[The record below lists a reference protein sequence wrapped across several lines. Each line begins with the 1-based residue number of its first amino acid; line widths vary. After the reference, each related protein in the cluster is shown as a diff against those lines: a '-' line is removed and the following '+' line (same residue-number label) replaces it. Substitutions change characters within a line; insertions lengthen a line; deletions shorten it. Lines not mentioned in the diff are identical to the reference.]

1 MADTAFDIK
10 SDSPVTSDLKF
21 WSIVGHEALSRP
33 SFYELTVLSKN
44 QHILPKDILGKAFN
58 VGAYFMNADN
68 EGYERHFQGHAVRFV
83 RGGQVG
89 NRYFQYHISL
99 RSWFWL
105 LSRRTN
111 SRIYQDKPVLEVADA
126 VFEDSPIKRFKKTN
140 TVNVTGKHKPRRYCV
155 QHAES
160 DYQFLSHLLEDEGVY
175 YWFDGHDKAGTM
187 YFSDSSDIAHAE
199 LPATNKLRYAKD
211 GLGDG
216 RFNEIVRWVSG
227 DRLDT
232 GHHAGA
238 DSNFKTIR
246 KKIGAKINAA
256 DEHDLADFEMF
267 ESPAGYFNSEDAETS
282 AKIRG
287 DELAARRQ
295 RYWAVTGWPDVA
307 AGRNFTFEGDPDGLC
322 DGDYLIAGC
331 TFVMS
336 HPGYEGVS
344 SKTPSVSIMKVLHE
358 ALNDDAIN
366 VQTLDTIKHIAETT
380 PTLRTGLRGTSSFL
394 LTLLP
399 ADQPYRPAR
408 LTPGVVMPGPQSAI
422 VVGAAGKEIDVDEFG
437 RVKVQFHWDRY
448 GTNDDKS
455 TAWVRVSQ
463 PMAGRG
469 WGAYFTPR
477 IGQEVIVDFLNG
489 DPDRPIITG
498 RVYNSD
504 QPIPYKSGTQS
515 GFKTRSS
522 PDGTPANYNEIMF
535 EDKKGAEN
543 INIHGEKNMSTSVK
557 NDHSTS
563 VDRDQSITVK
573 RDQTNHVD
581 RDRKSTVTRNDTNM
595 VVVDQKNTVKG
606 NQNNQVVGNR
616 DSFVNANDALTVTGT
631 QNTTVIGARTDV
643 SKAGET
649 RTVVGDQTVTV
660 SGKLSYKAAS
670 MSFEAAHIDW
680 MVTGASSKYITV
692 PTGPLHLMANKI
704 KLMSN
709 TGIEMM
715 AVGSIDNTSVGSNT
729 TVLGPN
735 TSGYIGNNS
744 EANLGITQSTFMGMS
759 IENSVSLAMS
769 NFIGIAIQNSLG
781 VTLTGGLAPEIS
793 SYPISVEQKALKTFT
808 PGTGAGGAGGAAAAG
823 ILGAVFGA
831 ASAIKTVGDTLKQY
845 ADAAT
850 ALENAA
856 NEAHIAQLPGLE
868 GRLRALQRVA
878 LARRSQGKNIVV
890 LGAASVIAGP
900 VMGSPLLVA
909 GAVAVGQ
916 SAINDAGAEAL
927 GNDQATNAD
936 GSAAAPPPPPGQA
949 EPGEPWLPSGGT

>member
-10 SDSPVTSDLKF
+10 SDSPVNDDLKF

-68 EGYERHFQGHAVRFV
+68 EAHERHFQGHAVRMV

-105 LSRRTN
+105 LTRRTN
-111 SRIYQDKPVLEVADA
+111 SRIYQDKPVMEVADA

-140 TVNVTGKHKPRRYCV
+140 IDNVTGKHKPRRYCV

-160 DYQFLSHLLEDEGVY
+160 DYQFLSHLLEDEGIY
-175 YWFDGHDKAGTM
+175 YWFDGHDKPGTM
-187 YFSDSSDIAHAE
+187 YFSDSSDMAHTE
-199 LPATNKLRYAKD
+199 LPAANKLRYAKD

-232 GHHAGA
+232 GHHAGS

-246 KKIGAKINAA
+246 KKLGAKINAA

-267 ESPAGYFNSEDAETS
+267 ESPAGYFNGEDAETS

-307 AGRNFTFEGDPDGLC
+307 AGSNFTFEGDPDGLC

-366 VQTLDTIKHIAETT
+366 VQTLDTIEYIVETT
-380 PTLRTGLRGTSSFL
+380 PTLRTGVRGTSTFL

-399 ADQPYRPAR
+399 AEQPYRPAR
-408 LTPGVVMPGPQSAI
+408 LTPNVVMPGPQSAI

-463 PMAGRG
+463 PMAGKG

-498 RVYNSD
+498 RVYND
-504 QPIPYKSGTQS
+504 EQPIPYKSGTQS

-522 PDGTPANYNEIMF
+522 PGGTPANYNEIMF

-543 INIHGEKNMSTSVK
+543 INIHAERNMSKSVEVDDSTSVG
-557 NDHSTS
+557 H
-563 VDRDQSITVK
+563 DQNIS
-573 RDQTNHVD
+573 
-581 RDRKSTVTRNDTNM
+581 
-595 VVVDQKNTVKG
+595 
-606 NQNNQVVGNR
+606 VGNYQWISVKSYR
-616 DSFVNANDALTVTGT
+616 SVIVQAGNEDYVINGGRSTYVQKDDNYTVDGHRLKEIGKGEESKITGEQKLTVTGDKKSSITGLEEHTVGGKIT
-631 QNTTVIGARTDV
+631 QSSKVLDMITAEKTTISAGTKLGIFSDGDMSVATNAKLGVFSKSDLNIGSGTANIGLSAPTGSIDLMAVKVNTIT
-643 SKAGET
+643 
-649 RTVVGDQTVTV
+649 
-660 SGKLSYKAAS
+660 
-670 MSFEAAHIDW
+670 
-680 MVTGASSKYITV
+680 TGASKQYTNAAKTTYAFGMYSKNV
-692 PTGPLHLMANKI
+692 MAIYQENFLGLQNK
-704 KLMSN
+704 N
-709 TGIEMM
+709 
-715 AVGSIDNTSVGSNT
+715 AV
-729 TVLGPN
+729 
-735 TSGYIGNNS
+735 
-744 EANLGITQSTFMGMS
+744 
-759 IENSVSLAMS
+759 
-769 NFIGIAIQNSLG
+769 G
-781 VTLTGGLAPEIS
+781 VTLENKVGLNLTNVFFKFENSIAAIDKQAIKS
-793 SYPISVEQKALKTFT
+793 FS
-808 PGTGAGGAGGAAAAG
+808 TGAPAAAAS
-823 ILGAVFGA
+823 
-831 ASAIKTVGDTLKQY
+831 SAGSAGVGMNF
-845 ADAAT
+845 AT
-850 ALENAA
+850 AVQVLGFIAAAIGLHKNFSAMEEDERKKAEADRDAVADRENA
-856 NEAHIAQLPGLE
+856 Q
-868 GRLRALQRVA
+868 RALTRA
-878 LARRSQGKNIVV
+878 RDSLAR
-890 LGAASVIAGP
+890 LA
-900 VMGSPLLVA
+900 
-909 GAVAVGQ
+909 
-916 SAINDAGAEAL
+916 AEARSAGRGDLADRLTTLSRIPPSHGSQVVSL
-927 GNDQATNAD
+927 GKPAD
-936 GSAAAPPPPPGQA
+936 VAIDD
-949 EPGEPWLPSGGT
+949 GTFVNRH